1 VKNKIRTKTA
11 AALAAAAFAA
21 AGLAAG
27 AAPQPAQAAT
37 ITCGVWRW
45 PVKTGSDATR
55 SLVST
60 TVHYTTIGYLDGRTP
75 PPSFG
80 SYAHDHRIKSQ
91 EFKTWQVRATLVA
104 LREEDDGDI
113 HVRLSSHGHRMIAEV
128 PLGRCVSSASR
139 WKAQIAAARHYLT
152 SRYSIGLS
160 DWIYVYRT
168 VTVRGLG
175 FFDAEHGVTGAAPND
190 IELHPVIHIRFR

>member
-1 VKNKIRTKTA
+1 
-11 AALAAAAFAA
+11 
-21 AGLAAG
+21 
-27 AAPQPAQAAT
+27 
-37 ITCGVWRW
+37 
-45 PVKTGSDATR
+45 
-55 SLVST
+55 VST
-60 TVHYTTIGYLDGRTP
+60 TVHYTTIGYLDGRTR

-160 DWIYVYRT
+160 DWVYVYRT